1 MFKHRRWNTGFFV
14 CVIFHGGR
22 ILLLGMKD
30 GTNEGEDDAAG
41 QETDI
46 VSTYLAVLWKQK

>member
-1 MFKHRRWNTGFFV
+1 MVGE
-14 CVIFHGGR
+14 

-41 QETDI
+41 QETD
-46 VSTYLAVLWKQK
+46 VVCRYLAVLWKQK